1 MSDLSVYLAEQEVS
15 DPYVLVNVEDND
27 TKIPVY
33 LPIRTSRLFLSLAFA
48 LVAHVLQD
56 YYVGWF

>member
-33 LPIRTSRLFLSLAFA
+33 LPIRTSRLKAAGF
-48 LVAHVLQD
+48 VKET
-56 YYVGWF
+56 